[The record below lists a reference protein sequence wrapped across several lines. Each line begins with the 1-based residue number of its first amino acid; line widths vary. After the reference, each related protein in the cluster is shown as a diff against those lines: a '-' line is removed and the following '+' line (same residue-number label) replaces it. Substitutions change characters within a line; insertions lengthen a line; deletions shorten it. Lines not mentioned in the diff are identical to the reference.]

1 MAKQAQLPT
10 MLLLWLVHAT
20 LVLAVGVPYSARAN
34 SLDALKDCLLNAV
47 GGSIAEVKFSSDDD
61 FQSSHVRPY
70 NLNFP
75 WAPFAITYPTEAS
88 NVAKIVTCASKHD
101 RRVQA
106 RSGGHDYTNKC
117 EYLKKI
123 YGGTRLTGTG
133 IGAGDDALIID
144 VKNLNQVQVNSAGIA
159 TVGAGNRLKDVCEKL
174 HVNGKRYMPHGSS
187 PTVGIGGHA
196 TVGGLG
202 LHSRLLG
209 TSIDVMTGAEVVL
222 ANGTT
227 VHASEKEH
235 SDLFWAIR
243 GAGASFGIVTSFDF
257 QTKPEPDNVV
267 NFSYTISST
276 SSANL
281 SAAFKA
287 YHRITIDRNLD
298 RRLSSV
304 AVISKDTLLISGV
317 FFGSKSDYAGVDFGS
332 QIPGITNRTLK
343 TDLTWMGHMDATFKS
358 ISDLFPD
365 QSYFYAKDTAV
376 TYSTLPS
383 NSTIDA
389 VFEHLQTAKPGT
401 DTWFV
406 LIDLYGGAANDAAAD
421 ATSYPHRD
429 LAYFFALYA
438 RSGSETTSTIHDFV
452 EKAVLTYQD
461 NKPEKFLSYA
471 GYTNLRIK
479 GSPQKQYWGANLSRL
494 EGIKAVVDREDVFST
509 PQGVKPRE

>member
-1 MAKQAQLPT
+1 MR
-10 MLLLWLVHAT
+10 LLLWLVHAT
-20 LVLAVGVPYSARAN
+20 SVLGAGVSYSARAN
-34 SLDALKDCLLNAV
+34 SVDALEDCLLNAV
-47 GGSIAEVKFSSDDD
+47 GGNLAEAKFSSEDGFKSD
-61 FQSSHVRPY
+61 HVRPY

-88 NVAKIVTCASKHD
+88 TLPKLLSVPPNMIAEYRLEAADMTI
-101 RRVQA
+101 Q
-106 RSGGHDYTNKC
+106 TN
-117 EYLKKI
+117 I
-123 YGGTRLTGTG
+123 YGRTRLTGTG
-133 IGAGDDALIID
+133 IGAGDGAVIID

-174 HVNGKRYMPHGSS
+174 HANGKRYMPHGSS

-222 ANGTT
+222 ANGTI
-227 VHASEKEH
+227 VHASEKEN

-257 QTKPEPDNVV
+257 QTKPEPENVI
-267 NFSYTISST
+267 NFSFTISST
-276 SSANL
+276 SPANL

-287 YHRITIDRNLD
+287 YHRITIERNLD

-304 AVISKDTLLISGV
+304 AVISKDTLRISGV

-343 TDLTWMGHMDATFKS
+343 TDLTWMGHMGATFKS

-406 LIDLYGGAANDAAAD
+406 LIDLYGGAANDAAAG
-421 ATSYPHRD
+421 ATSYPHHD
-429 LAYFFALYA
+429 LAYFFAMYA

-461 NKPEKFLSYA
+461 NKPEISCLTQA
-471 GYTNLRIK
+471 TLIC
-479 GSPQKQYWGANLSRL
+479 GSRVAPRNSTGVLISLGWKASR
-494 EGIKAVVDREDVFST
+494 R
-509 PQGVKPRE
+509 